1 MSTIQVA
8 DVAFVAAHPS
18 AVAAALAG
26 AQRWRG
32 WFPDLRLSVTEDRGD
47 LGIRWKVE
55 GPVAGTSEF
64 WIEPHLDGS
73 LLHYFLHAEPTRP
86 MTPEQIVADVH
97 ERRVRGH
104 DVMFDVKFAAEN
116 GRVLGGPAVGEV
128 DRVRR

>member
-18 AVAAALAG
+18 AVAAAMAG

-32 WFPDLRLSVTEDRGD
+32 WFPDLRLTVTEDRGE
-47 LGIRWKVE
+47 LGIRWKVD
-55 GPVAGTSEF
+55 GAATGTSEF

-73 LLHYFLHAEPTRP
+73 LLHYFLHAEPARP
-86 MTPEQIVADVH
+86 MTPEQIVADVR

-104 DVMFDVKFAAEN
+104 DVMFDVKFTAEA
-116 GRVLGGPAVGEV
+116 GRILGGPAAGEV
-128 DRVRR
+128 ERV